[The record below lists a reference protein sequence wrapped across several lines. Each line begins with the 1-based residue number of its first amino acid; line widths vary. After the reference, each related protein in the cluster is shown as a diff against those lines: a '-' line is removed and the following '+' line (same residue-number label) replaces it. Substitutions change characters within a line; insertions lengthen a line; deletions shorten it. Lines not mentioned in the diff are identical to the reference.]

1 MIKRLIIIT
10 ASAVLALGMLGSAL
24 AKQPQSG
31 QPGNQEGGNGGG
43 GLSGYEGHTGNQGG

>member
-1 MIKRLIIIT
+1 MIKRIVVIT

-31 QPGNQEGGNGGG
+31 QPGNTEGGG
-43 GLSGYEGHTGNQGG
+43 GLSGYEGQPGNQGG